1 MSPLSMLI
9 SYHEQVNCSRNF
21 HFPVCKKKYCLISR
35 ILRYSFCRYPWDN
48 MKLSNYIISYFWNVC
63 AALGV
68 ALPTVCVD
76 TLFCSLSH
84 NLCALFQIARHKMMH
99 FEGRN
104 TKETHENLKHVFQL
118 YALCLNLGHFLN
130 EYFRPLIFAQFVAA
144 SLHLCVLCYQLS
156 ANILQP
162 ALLFYA
168 AFTAAVV
175 GQVSIYCFC
184 GSSIHSECQLFGQAI
199 YESSWPHLLQE
210 NLQLVSSLK
219 IAMMRSS
226 LGCPI
231 DGYFFEA
238 NRETLITVSK
248 AFIKVS
254 KKTPQVND

>member
-1 MSPLSMLI
+1 
-9 SYHEQVNCSRNF
+9 
-21 HFPVCKKKYCLISR
+21 
-35 ILRYSFCRYPWDN
+35 
-48 MKLSNYIISYFWNVC
+48 
-63 AALGV
+63 
-68 ALPTVCVD
+68 
-76 TLFCSLSH
+76 
-84 NLCALFQIARHKMMH
+84 
-99 FEGRN
+99 
-104 TKETHENLKHVFQL
+104 VFQL